1 MGFFDNPYSTNSLW
15 GSVNPALICPHC
27 QTKGRVRTKAVKRK
41 RGISGGK
48 VMGGLLTAGIS
59 LLGTGLS
66 RKAQATQAHCDNCN
80 STWDF

>member
-1 MGFFDNPYSTNSLW
+1 MGFFDFDDQGW
-15 GSVNPALICPHC
+15 GSINSAVICPHC
-27 QTKGRVRTKAVKRK
+27 QTKGRVRTKPVKRK
-41 RGISGGK
+41 SGISGGK

-66 RKAQATQAHCDNCN
+66 RKQQLTQSHCDNCN